1 MTALHASC
9 VAMPPEGRR
18 PARGLLILGPSGVG
32 KSSLALRLIGLGAR
46 LVADDRTE
54 LRRRGAALVAS
65 APGAIRGLIEAR
77 GLGLIR
83 APALAEAV
91 VALAVDLGRHE
102 PARLPPERRGGWLGV
117 EVPVL
122 HAVET
127 SCFPEAIMLY
137 LRHQR
142 GATA

>member
-1 MTALHASC
+1 M
-9 VAMPPEGRR
+9 
-18 PARGLLILGPSGVG
+18 
-32 KSSLALRLIGLGAR
+32 GLGAR

-54 LRRRGAALVAS
+54 LCRRGAALVAS

-91 VALAVDLGRHE
+91 VALAVDLGRRE
-102 PARLPPERRGGWLGV
+102 TRRLPAERRGDWLGV

-127 SCFPEAIMLY
+127 SCFPEALMLC
-137 LRHQR
+137 LRHDR